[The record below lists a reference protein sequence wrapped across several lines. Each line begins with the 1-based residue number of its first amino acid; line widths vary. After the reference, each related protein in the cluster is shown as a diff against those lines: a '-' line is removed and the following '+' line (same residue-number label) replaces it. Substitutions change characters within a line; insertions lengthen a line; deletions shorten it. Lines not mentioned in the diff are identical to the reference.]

1 MSGDT
6 NLNRPPFKSWVKAC
20 IGLRYM
26 QDGCEKCVEDEIK
39 YQHATIVAKVE
50 SRTRTPGYKY
60 DCSACTI
67 DNLRPI
73 HRKENCPYTKKKCI
87 CARECSPTRR
97 HCPQYSA
104 CSRFHDYVWDEY
116 QEGSCPT
123 FFNSNVEQWSSN
135 FWEFG
140 KCFIQTQGY
149 KAVTSAA
156 NTDAAGFLSI
166 CIHNRTLWNMFGQ
179 SQIIKDARN
188 TRNAILHSGRLDVSK
203 EKLEEYLDSMVK
215 MLSLPKL
222 QNDDNAKR
230 AIENIEKLK
239 TENLEITT
247 EDELTARKSALK
259 AVSKK
264 ISEIIEKLDETEN
277 NADQAKDESNRDDI
291 TNVDQL
297 HAELATLTVVQS
309 EHHGRIEGYIREL
322 QTQVTGIQESIK
334 MHQEDLKAIVNGLDI
349 NHSLLKEIQ
358 ETQVVQGLTITEIKD
373 DVKQVLGQFI
383 EMRNNGMANG
393 IPIPVIRLV
402 LLTKNIS
409 NNKERVLGE
418 VLVEVGGNVKGKAI
432 LKDAQWAPIKQ
443 MAEDCL
449 QKMTIDHGEDQ
460 RDILEVK
467 NECIAIYVQ
476 CWTLRSLIHLC
487 EQCMSGKLTEFF
499 RPLEEEIK
507 RRLPHYS
514 DLEHE
519 VAIFEK
525 DLTRCMD
532 VFVRRVKRK
541 LMSEHA
547 DVQMAIVTLP
557 NGLDVRPRHTLNNET
572 HQDELCGGGETNS
585 NLEEIGTDLDETKV
599 HNETID
605 AEKDTEI
612 IENASVSQDEEVL
625 LTDKESGDI
634 AMRAERVGKE
644 IATSSM
650 GIDLRKEE
658 RGVSS
663 TDSESGDVAMREAWT
678 RHCSI

>member
-140 KCFIQTQGY
+140 KCFIQTQGTEY
-149 KAVTSAA
+149 KECNS
-156 NTDAAGFLSI
+156 
-166 CIHNRTLWNMFGQ
+166 
-179 SQIIKDARN
+179 
-188 TRNAILHSGRLDVSK
+188 
-203 EKLEEYLDSMVK
+203 
-215 MLSLPKL
+215 SLREVRRF
-222 QNDDNAKR
+222 QG
-230 AIENIEKLK
+230 KLK

-373 DVKQVLGQFI
+373 
-383 EMRNNGMANG
+383 
-393 IPIPVIRLV
+393 
-402 LLTKNIS
+402 
-409 NNKERVLGE
+409 
-418 VLVEVGGNVKGKAI
+418 
-432 LKDAQWAPIKQ
+432 
-443 MAEDCL
+443 
-449 QKMTIDHGEDQ
+449 
-460 RDILEVK
+460 
-467 NECIAIYVQ
+467 
-476 CWTLRSLIHLC
+476 
-487 EQCMSGKLTEFF
+487 
-499 RPLEEEIK
+499 EEN
-507 RRLPHYS
+507 
-514 DLEHE
+514 D
-519 VAIFEK
+519 
-525 DLTRCMD
+525 
-532 VFVRRVKRK
+532 
-541 LMSEHA
+541 
-547 DVQMAIVTLP
+547 
-557 NGLDVRPRHTLNNET
+557 N
-572 HQDELCGGGETNS
+572 
-585 NLEEIGTDLDETKV
+585 
-599 HNETID
+599 
-605 AEKDTEI
+605 
-612 IENASVSQDEEVL
+612 
-625 LTDKESGDI
+625 
-634 AMRAERVGKE
+634 
-644 IATSSM
+644 
-650 GIDLRKEE
+650 
-658 RGVSS
+658 
-663 TDSESGDVAMREAWT
+663 
-678 RHCSI
+678 